1 MHDVTK
7 VHVGTRSFQSSS
19 RPMDYNEIEYKKSND
34 VFSDFTLQVP
44 LVECWYSIKEEY
56 LQLKDIKIL
65 LFQLLIYVGLD
76 FLHTPQT
83 KQHIALEQRQ
93 RHI

>member
-1 MHDVTK
+1 
-7 VHVGTRSFQSSS
+7 
-19 RPMDYNEIEYKKSND
+19 MDCNEIEYKKSTEVISN
-34 VFSDFTLQVP
+34 FTLQVP
-44 LVECWYSIKEEY
+44 LVECWCSIKEEY
-56 LQLKDIKIL
+56 SQLKDIKIL

-76 FLHTPQT
+76 FLHTLQP